1 MDMEN
6 SQESMRTNAMRV
18 AVITAGRRYNRI
30 T

>member
-18 AVITAGRRYNRI
+18 SCNYSR
-30 T
+30 